1 MTVLKTHVRLVAG
14 LVILAVLAPVGWYLL
29 APLFMNDTVAE
40 GFTGTGMVIAQGQF
54 TDGDSFHKGE
64 GSAKLYRLNDR
75 SHLLRFEAFR
85 VTNGPDLHVF
95 LSENAEPKSGRYVDL
110 GKLKG
115 NIGEQNYPVP
125 PEATAYRTV
134 VIYCVP
140 FSVVFS
146 TAVLEDAR

>member
-1 MTVLKTHVRLVAG
+1 MTVLKTRTLLVAA
-14 LVILAVLAPVGWYLL
+14 LLILAVLAPVVWHLL
-29 APLFMNDTVAE
+29 SPLFMNETVAE
-40 GFTGTGMVIAQGQF
+40 GFTGTGTVIAQGQF

-64 GSAKLYRLNDR
+64 GSAKLYRLGDGT
-75 SHLLRFEAFR
+75 HLLRFEAFR

-95 LSENAEPKSGRYVDL
+95 LAEQAEPKVGRYVDL

-115 NIGEQNYPVP
+115 NIGDQNYALPRDLDLGVH
-125 PEATAYRTV
+125 RTV

-146 TAVLEDAR
+146 TAAL